1 MGMLYVIPFYAVIG
15 IEGSALYVLGGVT
28 VVGIVAAFGAGFVG
42 GVYVTVKAV
51 AKKNGEEAA
60 EDNVKVAED

>member
-1 MGMLYVIPFYAVIG
+1 MKIL
-15 IEGSALYVLGGVT
+15 EGSALYVLGGAT
-28 VVGIVAAFGAGFVG
+28 VIGIVAAFGAGFVG

-51 AKKNGEEAA
+51 AKQKEEAA